1 MHLKQIN
8 LDRILNKETANT
20 GKKTTP
26 MMEQYLEVKSRH
38 KDHLLFT
45 EWVIFT
51 NFSLMMQ

>member
-26 MMEQYLEVKSRH
+26 MMEQYLEVKAGI
-38 KDHLLFT
+38 KTTFFFT

>member
-26 MMEQYLEVKSRH
+26 MN
-38 KDHLLFT
+38 LFQIKKIKLIHCFLPMILNLIT
-45 EWVIFT
+45 K
-51 NFSLMMQ
+51 